1 MKLLKIIPIESRN
14 NMSYS
19 KMILEDKIRQFIEE
33 DCVFKDVSSDFIPK
47 RAQSSA
53 KIIAKSEGYIAGLE
67 ELGIIYRIL
76 GIGAKFLKEDGDSF
90 TVGDII
96 VEINGNTRQILLG
109 ERVGL
114 NLVMH
119 MSGITTTTKKFV
131 EIIKGTGKKI
141 RIAGTRKTVPGM
153 RIFDKKAIELG
164 GGETHRFSL
173 DDMILLKD
181 THLRYYKGDIKK
193 LLEDVKER
201 ASFSKKIEIEIENVL
216 DILTAAENGADI
228 IMCDNMTPAQVG
240 EAIEYLK
247 NNDIRDKVLIEVSGG
262 ININNVIDYCQVE
275 PDIISTSELTQN
287 PIEKVD
293 LSLRFE

>member
-1 MKLLKIIPIESRN
+1 
-14 NMSYS
+14 
-19 KMILEDKIRQFIEE
+19 MILEDKLKHFINE
-33 DCVFKDVSSDFIPK
+33 DCRFKDVSSDFIPK

-53 KIIAKSEGYIAGLE
+53 KIIAKSEGYISGLE
-67 ELGIIYRIL
+67 ELNIIYQML
-76 GIGAKFLKEDGDSF
+76 KIGAIFKKEDGDAF
-90 TVGDII
+90 KPGEII

-119 MSGITTTTKKFV
+119 MSGITTTTKFFV
-131 EIIKGTGKKI
+131 NKIKETGKI
-141 RIAGTRKTVPGM
+141 VRIAGTRKTSPGL
-153 RIFDKKAIELG
+153 RIFDKKAIEIG

-181 THLRYYKGDIKK
+181 THLRYYKGKIPK
-193 LLEDVKER
+193 LLEDVKKR
-201 ASFSKKIEIEIENVL
+201 ASFSKKIEIEIENVK
-216 DILTAAENGADI
+216 DIVVAAENGADI
-228 IMCDNMTPAQVG
+228 VMCDNMTPEQVK
-240 EAIEYLK
+240 EAIQLLK
-247 NNDIRDKVLIEVSGG
+247 DNNLREKVLIEVSGG
-262 ININNVIDYCQVE
+262 ITIDNLIDYCQAE

>member
-1 MKLLKIIPIESRN
+1 MKLLKIIPIESGN
-14 NMSYS
+14 IMSYS
-19 KMILEDKIRQFIEE
+19 RMILEDKIRQFIEE

-53 KIIAKSEGYIAGLE
+53 KIIAKSDGYIAGLE

-76 GIGAKFLKEDGDSF
+76 GIGAKFMKEDGDSF
-90 TVGDII
+90 KVGDII

-181 THLRYYKGDIKK
+181 THLRYYKGDIKR

-228 IMCDNMTPAQVG
+228 IMCDNMTPAQVE

-262 ININNVIDYCQVE
+262 ININNVIDYCQAE

>member
-1 MKLLKIIPIESRN
+1 
-14 NMSYS
+14 MSYS
-19 KMILEDKIRQFIEE
+19 RMILEEKLKHFINE
-33 DCVFKDVSSDFIPK
+33 DCRFKDVSSDFIPK

-67 ELGIIYRIL
+67 ELNIIYKIL
-76 GIGAKFLKEDGDSF
+76 GIGAKFMKNDGDSF
-90 TVGDII
+90 KLGDVI
-96 VEINGNTRQILLG
+96 VSINGNTRQILLG

-131 EIIKGTGKKI
+131 EKIKETGKKV
-141 RIAGTRKTVPGM
+141 RIAGTRKTVPGV
-153 RIFDKKAIELG
+153 RIFDKKAIELA

-181 THLRYYKGDIKK
+181 THLRYYKGNIQK
-193 LLEDVKER
+193 LLQDVKER
-201 ASFSKKIEIEIENVL
+201 ASFSKKIEIEIENVQ
-216 DILTAAENGADI
+216 DIIVAAENGADI
-228 IMCDNMTPAQVG
+228 VMCDNMTPKQVG
-240 EAIEYLK
+240 EAIQLLK
-247 NNDIRDKVLIEVSGG
+247 DNNLRDKVLIEVSGG
-262 ININNVIDYCQVE
+262 ITIENIVDYCQAE